1 MSKLAQWLPII
12 SAAVGRDV
20 SPEVAAFYRGRAAVG
35 EALNPEGRKFVM
47 DNWRSIV
54 DFMETEG
61 GREAIAAFVGAWL
74 NSLIPQPTSQEPEI
88 ESQVDQPPQRTVQRP
103 PQRPHRR

>member
-35 EALNPEGRKFVM
+35 QALNPEGRQFVM

-61 GREAIAAFVGAWL
+61 GREAIGVFVGSWL
-74 NSLIPQPTSQEPEI
+74 NSLIPQPSTSEVQEVEP
-88 ESQVDQPPQRTVQRP
+88 DQPPQRTVQRQ